1 HDACHLVHAQKVQNQ
16 PRKLLE
22 LIPGL
27 NLIPLKESTI
37 CCGAAGS
44 YNLTQPE
51 MADQL
56 GQRKLNNI
64 LDTGA
69 EIVISGNVGCTLQI
83 DSKLRQSHQPLWVAH
98 PMELLD
104 LSYRGQKPA
113 F

>member
-1 HDACHLVHAQKVQNQ
+1 T
-16 PRKLLE
+16 
-22 LIPGL
+22 
-27 NLIPLKESTI
+27 TI

-56 GQRKLNNI
+56 GKRKLNNI
-64 LDTGA
+64 LKTGA

-83 DSKLRQSHQPLWVAH
+83 DSKLRQSQQPLWVAH

-104 LSYRGQKPA
+104 LSYRGQKPS